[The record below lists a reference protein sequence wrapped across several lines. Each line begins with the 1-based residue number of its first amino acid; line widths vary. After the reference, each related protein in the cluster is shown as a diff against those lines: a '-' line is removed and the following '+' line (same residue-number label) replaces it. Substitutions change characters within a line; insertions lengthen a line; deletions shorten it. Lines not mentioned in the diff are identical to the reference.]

1 MKTPHFCRIKSNS
14 KLLFIKSLFA
24 LISNSLFFSQFK
36 ISRLKSLTFKES
48 KLLARNFE
56 IKRNIQSSHS
66 INNSNRNNTSE
77 MAPQKYYAVQRGRET
92 GVYSSWNEC
101 KQATSGY
108 SGAVF
113 KSFSSQ
119 AEASSFANS
128 TSGYGNSGR
137 SSGGYSNSS
146 GSSGGYSN
154 SSHSTGGYS
163 NSSRSTGGYSNSS
176 SYPAGGYSGY
186 GGSSSTYSADY
197 SNNDNYSSYSGGYS
211 IPARSSGK
219 INKNVG
225 STSSSS
231 KKTVVYT
238 DGASSKNG
246 YASAK
251 AGYGVFYGDN
261 DPRNES
267 APLSREEPQTNQRAE
282 LHAIVH
288 ALKNAVNSTE
298 SSSKDIQVMTD
309 STYSRDCLT
318 TWADKWEKNGYK
330 SSTGGAVQNQDL
342 IKSGRSLMKL
352 LESQGGSI
360 EIQHVKG
367 HADNYGNNQ
376 ADKLAVQGRN
386 K

>member
-1 MKTPHFCRIKSNS
+1 
-14 KLLFIKSLFA
+14 
-24 LISNSLFFSQFK
+24 
-36 ISRLKSLTFKES
+36 
-48 KLLARNFE
+48 
-56 IKRNIQSSHS
+56 
-66 INNSNRNNTSE
+66 

-119 AEASSFANS
+119 AEANSFANS

-137 SSGGYSNSS
+137 SSGGYSNY
-146 GSSGGYSN
+146 GGCS
-154 SSHSTGGYS
+154 GGYS

-176 SYPAGGYSGY
+176 SSTSSYSSPSYPTGGYGRS

-197 SNNDNYSSYSGGYS
+197 SDDDNYSSYSSSYSGGHS
-211 IPARSSGK
+211 IPARSSGR
-219 INKNVG
+219 ISKNVG

-246 YASAK
+246 HASAK

-309 STYSRDCLT
+309 SKYSRDCLT

-342 IKSGRSLMKL
+342 IKSGRSLIKQ